1 METYISVYTVLRVY
15 FIFSVI
21 CSANFELPWVCVG
34 CGRCV
39 RVLVLMSFFFIV
51 IITHGAGVVWGR
63 PPIVTSNQV
72 PLRLALGI
80 SDRFVAYRMEVPV
93 VPVHKCATVLTN
105 AKHHQ
110 TSNNKAKQSKTKL
123 SVRTME
129 RFQQFMRG
137 MPGGMGG
144 GGGASGNND
153 HHPLPDCAEK
163 VHVSSLA
170 LLKMLKHGRA
180 GVPME
185 VMGLM
190 LGQFVDDY
198 TINCVDVFA
207 MPQSGTSVSVEAV
220 DPVFQMAMLEML
232 KQTGR
237 PEMVVGWYHSH
248 PGFGCWLSSTDINTQ
263 SSFEQLNPRAVALVV
278 DPVQSVRGKVVID
291 CFRLI
296 NPQLMMLGQEP
307 RQTTSNIGHLQKPS
321 IQALIHGL
329 NRHYYSIV
337 IDYRKN
343 ELEEQMLTNLGKR
356 NWVTSLL
363 VTPYA
368 AHGEATQQIVS
379 KMVTLSSQYQERIQN
394 EMNKT
399 SQQIL
404 VESVGKIDPKRHLE
418 MAVNDLMGANIIQCL
433 GTMLDTVVF

>member
-1 METYISVYTVLRVY
+1 
-15 FIFSVI
+15 
-21 CSANFELPWVCVG
+21 
-34 CGRCV
+34 
-39 RVLVLMSFFFIV
+39 
-51 IITHGAGVVWGR
+51 
-63 PPIVTSNQV
+63 
-72 PLRLALGI
+72 
-80 SDRFVAYRMEVPV
+80 
-93 VPVHKCATVLTN
+93 
-105 AKHHQ
+105 
-110 TSNNKAKQSKTKL
+110 
-123 SVRTME
+123 ME
-129 RFQQFMRG
+129 RLQQLMRG
-137 MPGGMGG
+137 MGPGGGLG
-144 GGGASGNND
+144 NGAGSD
-153 HHPLPDCAEK
+153 APTPDCAEK
-163 VHVSSLA
+163 VHISSLA

-207 MPQSGTSVSVEAV
+207 MPQSGTTVSVESV
-220 DPVFQMAMLEML
+220 DHVFQTKMLDML

-263 SSFEQLNPRAVALVV
+263 SSFEALNSRAVAVV
-278 DPVQSVRGKVVID
+278 IDPIQSVKGKVVID

-343 ELEEQMLTNLGKR
+343 ELEEQMLMNLHKR
-356 NWVTSLL
+356 NWTTGLSLEKFED
-363 VTPYA
+363 
-368 AHGEATQQIVS
+368 HQ
-379 KMVTLSSQYQERIQN
+379 LSSEQHVQKMLQLSKDYNERVQQE
-394 EMNKT
+394 EGK
-399 SQQIL
+399 SVEQIL
-404 VESVGKIDPKRHLE
+404 VDNVGKIDPKRHLE
-418 MAVNDLMGANIIQCL
+418 TSVADLMSSNIVQCL

>member
-1 METYISVYTVLRVY
+1 
-15 FIFSVI
+15 
-21 CSANFELPWVCVG
+21 
-34 CGRCV
+34 
-39 RVLVLMSFFFIV
+39 
-51 IITHGAGVVWGR
+51 
-63 PPIVTSNQV
+63 
-72 PLRLALGI
+72 
-80 SDRFVAYRMEVPV
+80 
-93 VPVHKCATVLTN
+93 
-105 AKHHQ
+105 
-110 TSNNKAKQSKTKL
+110 
-123 SVRTME
+123 
-129 RFQQFMRG
+129 MRG
-137 MPGGMGG
+137 MPGGGL
-144 GGGASGNND
+144 GGGAGSD
-153 HHPLPDCAEK
+153 SPTPDCAEK

-220 DPVFQMAMLEML
+220 DPVFQTKMLDML

-263 SSFEQLNPRAVALVV
+263 SSFEALNSRAVALVI
-278 DPVQSVRGKVVID
+278 DPIQSVKGKVVID

-343 ELEEQMLTNLGKR
+343 ELEEQMLMNLHKR
-356 NWVTSLL
+356 NWTNGLSVEKFEDHQLSNEE
-363 VTPYA
+363 V
-368 AHGEATQQIVS
+368 VD
-379 KMVTLSSQYQERIQN
+379 KMLKLTKDYIDRVKQE
-394 EMNKT
+394 EGKT
-399 SQQIL
+399 SEQIL
-404 VESVGKIDPKRHLE
+404 VDNVGKIDPKRHLE
-418 MAVNDLMGANIIQCL
+418 ASVSDLMSSNIIQCL